1 MNFTERRKQVFDKM
15 DQDSAL
21 LLFSGIELHVSADEY
36 LPFEANRN
44 FFYLTGLRRD
54 HMILMM
60 KKTAKE
66 EKSILFIE
74 EADLNQERWFGRKVT
89 VSEAQ

>member
-36 LPFEANRN
+36 LPFEAKIGRASC
-44 FFYLTGLRRD
+44 R
-54 HMILMM
+54 
-60 KKTAKE
+60 
-66 EKSILFIE
+66 
-74 EADLNQERWFGRKVT
+74 ERV
-89 VSEAQ
+89 

>member
-36 LPFEANRN
+36 HL
-44 FFYLTGLRRD
+44 
-54 HMILMM
+54 
-60 KKTAKE
+60 KQTATF
-66 EKSILFIE
+66 SI
-74 EADLNQERWFGRKVT
+74 
-89 VSEAQ
+89 

>member
-60 KKTAKE
+60 KKTAKGE
-66 EKSILFIE
+66 MVWKKSNRIRGTGDYRNRRRSFPGFL
-74 EADLNQERWFGRKVT
+74 
-89 VSEAQ
+89 

>member
-44 FFYLTGLRRD
+44 FLGCFIDEWMIGTIGTG
-54 HMILMM
+54 
-60 KKTAKE
+60 
-66 EKSILFIE
+66 
-74 EADLNQERWFGRKVT
+74 
-89 VSEAQ
+89 

>member
-36 LPFEANRN
+36 LR
-44 FFYLTGLRRD
+44 L
-54 HMILMM
+54 
-60 KKTAKE
+60 KQTATF
-66 EKSILFIE
+66 SI
-74 EADLNQERWFGRKVT
+74 
-89 VSEAQ
+89 